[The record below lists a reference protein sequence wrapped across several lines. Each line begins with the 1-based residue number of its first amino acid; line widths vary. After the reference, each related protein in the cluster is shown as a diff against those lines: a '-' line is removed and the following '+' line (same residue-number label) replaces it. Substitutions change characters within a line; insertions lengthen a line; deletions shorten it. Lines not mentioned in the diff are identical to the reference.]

1 MVSSKIKQIMRM
13 KKVTNIQ
20 LAKHLGTS
28 PQALANKFSRDSLSA
43 EEMISILVFLENI
56 FGEVDDLPEREEQ
69 AERPTN
75 DNAICCLCIDFVD

>member
-28 PQALANKFSRDSLSA
+28 PQALAYKFSRDSLSA
-43 EEMISILVFLENI
+43 EEMISILVFLDFQIAVEALPDIIVKFNSN
-56 FGEVDDLPEREEQ
+56 DLKRAP
-69 AERPTN
+69 
-75 DNAICCLCIDFVD
+75 